1 MGFELFW
8 NQVITL
14 DTVTQQQTLEQFA
27 HEAKLLQIS
36 STTTREGIS
45 RSYSY
50 QPIPRA
56 AWPDDLFVSLEAGK
70 AYLLLLRS
78 GARMAR
84 GCAPCRLF
92 VGLWPTVDERFRGES
107 FCH

>member
-14 DTVTQQQTLEQFA
+14 DTVTQQQILEQFA

-36 STTTREGIS
+36 SATTEEGIS

-50 QPIPRA
+50 QLIPRA

-70 AYLLLLRS
+70 AYLLFHSGHALQRDVLQQLLTSCLHRH
-78 GARMAR
+78 GAA
-84 GCAPCRLF
+84 
-92 VGLWPTVDERFRGES
+92 GE
-107 FCH
+107 FIED